1 MAEPRNPM
9 LALSNLSSHDF
20 IFSLFAELN
29 VFIDSGLNVAVE
41 LCVPE
46 TVSSVTK
53 LKKKQINMPN
63 KMPIE
68 AQEKN

>member
-9 LALSNLSSHDF
+9 LALSNLSPHDL
-20 IFSLFAELN
+20 IFSLFLELN
-29 VFIDSGLNVAVE
+29 VHVE

-46 TVSSVTK
+46 TVSSVT
-53 LKKKQINMPN
+53 KKKQINMPN